1 MGNIGIHGQIFPQ
14 IALAQHCLS
23 LGDTVR
29 ALNVANAA
37 LKVAEKKRLGLEQGA
52 IYRIL
57 GEIHGAMGNRDE
69 ADTAF
74 RRSLEVLDEIQS
86 RPELAQTLLAYG
98 RFRRGD
104 NRQDDRALIAQALA
118 IFEEIAATGWAEE
131 ARAALN

>member
-1 MGNIGIHGQIFPQ
+1 ISYLKLGRIEDAGRVLDRVSSEASLHSMGNIGIHGQIFPQ

-29 ALNVANAA
+29 ALNVTNAA

-57 GEIHGAMGNRDE
+57 GEVHGAIGNRDK

-86 RPELAQTLLAYG
+86 RFHLAPTLLASAG
-98 RFRRGD
+98 FSSDD
-104 NRQDDRALIAQALA
+104 NRQD
-118 IFEEIAATGWAEE
+118 
-131 ARAALN
+131 